1 MKTLLGIDIGTSSAK
16 AMLMDLDGQV
26 LSLQAEDY
34 DVDIPQ
40 EGYAQQDPEIWWK
53 AVQNILLTIKSQQ
66 PEAYASVGAIG
77 FSGQMHSLV
86 TADKEGNPVYPAIVW
101 LDQRSQKQLEEI
113 NRHVKKEELA
123 RVIHN
128 RVFTGFAFP
137 SLLWMKENQ
146 PESFR
151 RIYKIMTAKDFIRLK
166 MTGVFGTDVSDA
178 SSTTGFDMKKRDWA
192 WEILGRLGLPEDIF
206 PECHESMEIAG
217 YTTKECEEQTGLP
230 IGIPVIYGAG
240 DQPAHTIGSGVIDG
254 RVFVSNIGTGGQVAV
269 YSPTDAYDPE
279 MRIHTFCHGLPGAYT
294 IFGAHLCS
302 GMSLKWLKNQV
313 LGLDSFAQMNK
324 MAEKVPAG
332 SDGLLYLP
340 YLTGSRTPRMDAGAQ
355 GLFFGLQLRHNKNHF
370 VRAVMEGVIYDFH
383 EALDIFREIGIDCPK
398 IIACGGGAQS
408 PTWLQIQADILNKEV
423 QVCENKEQACL
434 GACMMAGA
442 GTGLLDSLES
452 ACQKY
457 IRLEE
462 KVYRPIPENAALY
475 QEKYAVY
482 KQLYEAVKDLYE

>member
-26 LSLQAEDY
+26 LYLQAEDY

-206 PECHESMEIAG
+206 PE
-217 YTTKECEEQTGLP
+217 
-230 IGIPVIYGAG
+230 
-240 DQPAHTIGSGVIDG
+240 
-254 RVFVSNIGTGGQVAV
+254 
-269 YSPTDAYDPE
+269 
-279 MRIHTFCHGLPGAYT
+279 
-294 IFGAHLCS
+294 
-302 GMSLKWLKNQV
+302 
-313 LGLDSFAQMNK
+313 
-324 MAEKVPAG
+324 
-332 SDGLLYLP
+332 
-340 YLTGSRTPRMDAGAQ
+340 
-355 GLFFGLQLRHNKNHF
+355 
-370 VRAVMEGVIYDFH
+370 
-383 EALDIFREIGIDCPK
+383 
-398 IIACGGGAQS
+398 
-408 PTWLQIQADILNKEV
+408 
-423 QVCENKEQACL
+423 
-434 GACMMAGA
+434 
-442 GTGLLDSLES
+442 
-452 ACQKY
+452 
-457 IRLEE
+457 
-462 KVYRPIPENAALY
+462 
-475 QEKYAVY
+475 
-482 KQLYEAVKDLYE
+482 